1 MPTVTRSKS
10 KEDTIMTEQLLASMQ
25 SMQASIATMNQS
37 VMDLT
42 NSVGQLRIDMDGIK
56 DSVKFNQNEQKEFK
70 NAISAINEKIKV
82 REDREDHI
90 ITKLNEVT
98 KENKLIK
105 EKLLALDVYIRRENL
120 KFSGL
125 MEDDNESALQCQK
138 KIYGLFKNQL
148 KIVNPERIEFQRCH
162 RLSRKTDGKTRDI
175 IVRFLKF
182 PTAKLGI

>member
-70 NAISAINEKIKV
+70 NAIK
-82 REDREDHI
+82 
-90 ITKLNEVT
+90 
-98 KENKLIK
+98 NKLSTISTNI
-105 EKLLALDVYIRRENL
+105 LLMWGHHLLI
-120 KFSGL
+120 
-125 MEDDNESALQCQK
+125 
-138 KIYGLFKNQL
+138 IFKN
-148 KIVNPERIEFQRCH
+148 R
-162 RLSRKTDGKTRDI
+162 T
-175 IVRFLKF
+175 
-182 PTAKLGI
+182 